1 MESPARNGGAFL
13 KLKFNYLALKRENMS
28 RLTLYKI
35 ALFLSITLVVTGL
48 VLKIMHIS
56 AAQILIPLGLF
67 FTLVHAIIALYEIY
81 KSDKITLDE
90 KLMWTVGF
98 ISVCTITGL
107 LYLIMGR
114 PRILRE
120 LKILNQEQE

>member
-1 MESPARNGGAFL
+1 MT
-13 KLKFNYLALKRENMS
+13 
-28 RLTLYKI
+28 RLTLYQI
-35 ALFLSITLVVTGL
+35 AFFLSITLVVTGL

-56 AAQILIPLGLF
+56 AAQILIPFGLF
-67 FTLVHAIIALYEIY
+67 FTLVYATIALYEIY

-107 LYLIMGR
+107 LYLILGR